1 MSLIDEGINYTIW
14 ELILTGK
21 MTFAKVGE
29 LRGVKLFIYPKEQ
42 GHNEPHLHAEY
53 QGGNVSISLV
63 TFEILA
69 GNIPPKQQK
78 LAVDWC
84 KKNQT
89 ILEKHWDNYHEE
101 IVA

>member
-21 MTFAKVGE
+21 MTFVKVGE

-69 GNIPPKQQK
+69 GNIPQNNKNLLLIGVRKIKQS
-78 LAVDWC
+78 
-84 KKNQT
+84 
-89 ILEKHWDNYHEE
+89 
-101 IVA
+101 